1 MIYLVTKIAVLIVL
15 AALLGIWFGRWTV
28 SRKFRDV
35 TEEFNRMLNLS
46 PAKPAVDGQV
56 MRALHDIFDRLPA
69 PAQKDLL
76 DRRLERIEAKLAAQ
90 PNPEPGR
97 APLRAGLSQIES
109 MIPGAKPL
117 RHPAVRNL
125 LVDAA
130 FGPKD
135 SLQKIDGVG
144 PKLELSLNELG
155 VYYFWQIAQWTPPDI
170 EQVDA
175 SLESFRGRIQR
186 DDWVRQAKIL
196 ASDPSAAR
204 APSKLPPPPPRAS
217 L

>member
-15 AALLGIWFGRWTV
+15 AALLGIWFGRWTI

-46 PAKPAVDGQV
+46 PEKPAVDGQV
-56 MRALHDIFDRLPA
+56 MRALHDIFERLPA
-69 PAQKDLL
+69 PGQKDVLE
-76 DRRLERIEAKLAAQ
+76 RRLERIETKLASARSSEQ
-90 PNPEPGR
+90 VRTP
-97 APLRAGLSQIES
+97 AHAGLSQIES

-117 RHPAVRNL
+117 AHPPVSNL
-125 LVDAA
+125 LIDAA

-144 PKLELSLNELG
+144 PKIELSLNELG
-155 VYYFWQIAQWTPPDI
+155 VYYFWQIAQWSPADI

-175 SLESFRGRIQR
+175 NLESFRGRIER
-186 DDWVRQAKIL
+186 DDWVRQAKRL
-196 ASDPSAAR
+196 ASEPSAAQP
-204 APSKLPPPPPRAS
+204 PSKTPPPAPRAS
-217 L
+217 F